1 MRRKIVKQSKKNNRK
16 KRKVKTYSKKNGYGK
31 TKTIDLQK
39 VVGFKFQTFG
49 KFYKNFTEKRKKEKT
64 KLEKLKS
71 KKRSS

>member
-1 MRRKIVKQSKKNNRK
+1 MRRKIVKQSKKKNRK
-16 KRKVKTYSKKNGYGK
+16 KRKVKTYSKKKGYGK

-71 KKRSS
+71 KNR